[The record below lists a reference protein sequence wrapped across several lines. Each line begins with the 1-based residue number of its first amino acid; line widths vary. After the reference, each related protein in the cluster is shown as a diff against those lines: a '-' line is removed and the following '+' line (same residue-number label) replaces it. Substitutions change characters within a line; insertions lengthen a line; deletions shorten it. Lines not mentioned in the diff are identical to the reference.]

1 MPDIRR
7 DFDGQTVITTF
18 EVTPGSAHDVLDLL
32 TDAWDQV
39 IRRQPGFVSGA
50 IHLNDAQTRIATYSQ
65 WRDRKDY
72 QAMLRHEEGR
82 SGTMAG
88 RIITVAQQKG
98 GSGKT
103 TLAVNL
109 AVSLLERGHSVALID
124 TDPQGSLGR
133 WFIERMQAQG
143 EDEAMDFSTSSA
155 WGASYESEKLKKRFD
170 FVIIDTPP
178 KIDSDLRPA
187 LRVADLVLVP
197 VATSH
202 VDLWATEGVLDLARR
217 EKAPVLV
224 VMNRVRPNTRLS
236 AEVSHKAAA
245 LGADVAQTQVSN
257 RVLYAETLGQG
268 VGALERARS
277 GPARDEIAALTDEVL
292 AAIG

>member
-1 MPDIRR
+1 
-7 DFDGQTVITTF
+7 
-18 EVTPGSAHDVLDLL
+18 
-32 TDAWDQV
+32 
-39 IRRQPGFVSGA
+39 
-50 IHLNDAQTRIATYSQ
+50 
-65 WRDRKDY
+65 
-72 QAMLRHEEGR
+72 
-82 SGTMAG
+82 MAG

-109 AVSLLERGHSVALID
+109 AVSLHERGHSVALID

-133 WFIERMQAQG
+133 WFIERMAAQG

-197 VATSH
+197 VAISH

-217 EKAPVLV
+217 EKASVLV

-236 AEVSHKAAA
+236 AEVAQKAAE
-245 LGADVAQTQVSN
+245 LGADVAETQVSN

-268 VGALERARS
+268 IGALERARS
-277 GPARDEIAALTDEVL
+277 GPARDEIAALTNEVL

>member
-1 MPDIRR
+1 
-7 DFDGQTVITTF
+7 
-18 EVTPGSAHDVLDLL
+18 
-32 TDAWDQV
+32 
-39 IRRQPGFVSGA
+39 
-50 IHLNDAQTRIATYSQ
+50 
-65 WRDRKDY
+65 
-72 QAMLRHEEGR
+72 
-82 SGTMAG
+82 MAG

-109 AVSLLERGHSVALID
+109 AISLRQKGHSVALLD

-133 WFIERMQAQG
+133 WFLERLERIG
-143 EDEAMDFSTSSA
+143 MDDDLEFGTSSA

-187 LRVADLVLVP
+187 LRVADLVVVP

-217 EKAPVLV
+217 EKCETLIVLNRTRPHTRLAGEIAERAAELGAEV
-224 VMNRVRPNTRLS
+224 AAAQVANRV
-236 AEVSHKAAA
+236 A
-245 LGADVAQTQVSN
+245 
-257 RVLYAETLGQG
+257 YAETLGIG
-268 VGALERARS
+268 LAAPDTNRNA
-277 GPARDEIAALTDEVL
+277 PAKAEIESLTDEVL
-292 AAIG
+292 TWLP